1 MAEKAYNAL
10 APYYEQLIT
19 SCDYEQW
26 SQYVFSKLKTYAK
39 GKVGCDLA
47 CGSGYFTRFLKKN
60 GYMVYGADCSE
71 NMLKEA
77 VRLSNEEQVYINYQ
91 RQDIKSFKSFEKLDF
106 ITVINDGVNYI
117 AQKDIKKAFKSIY
130 AALKKGG
137 VFMFD
142 VSSSY
147 KLKTVL
153 ANNLYGEDTDDVT
166 YLWFNTLKEDSVKME
181 LTFFIKD
188 GDKYVRK
195 DESHLQYIHE
205 LVDLKNALLEVG
217 FDVLETSGHLGE
229 ELTFDSQRINFIAI
243 KK

>member
-26 SQYVFSKLKTYAK
+26 SQYVFTKLKAYSK

-60 GYMVYGADCSE
+60 GYSVYGVDCSE
-71 NMLKEA
+71 SMLLEA
-77 VRLSNEEQVYINYQ
+77 VRLSNEQQIFVNYQ
-91 RQDIKSFKSFEKLDF
+91 KQDLKNFKSFEKLDF
-106 ITVINDGVNYI
+106 VTVINDGFNYV
-117 AQKDIKKAFKSIY
+117 AQKDLKKSFKSVCSS
-130 AALKKGG
+130 LKKGG
-137 VFMFD
+137 VLMFD

-147 KLKTVL
+147 KLKNIL
-153 ANNLYGEDTDDVT
+153 ANNLFGEDTDELT
-166 YLWFNTLKEDSVKME
+166 YLWFNTLNGDSVKME

-188 GDKYVRK
+188 GEKYLRK
-195 DESHLQYIHE
+195 DESHLQYCHE
-205 LVDLKNALLEVG
+205 VEDIKNALLEVG
-217 FDVLETSGHLGE
+217 FEIVEISGHLGE
-229 ELTFDSQRINFIAI
+229 PLEKTSQRINFIAI